1 MSGCPLSP
9 TLKESLPLLTA
20 RRIVDWFFP
29 VSSAACFRPM
39 SAIAPPGTAC
49 LPLLAASQRA
59 SIALQEAD
67 SQAEWADA
75 EATLNHP
82 TA

>member
-1 MSGCPLSP
+1 
-9 TLKESLPLLTA
+9 
-20 RRIVDWFFP
+20 
-29 VSSAACFRPM
+29 
-39 SAIAPPGTAC
+39 

-67 SQAEWADA
+67 SQAKWADA

-82 TA
+82 MA